1 MNKHQNLTIAAMVA
15 AAAMFAGGVLAW
27 ERFGPAA
34 QGEHHEERHDEHGAE
49 DKHAAGGAAHG
60 QRIPF
65 TDAQVAA
72 ADIGLRTA
80 GAARLETF
88 VRLPGEVKL
97 NEDRTAHVTP
107 RVDGIVQEVQANLG
121 QPVRKG
127 ELLAVVASAEVSE
140 QRSSLASAEKRAVLA
155 RSVYEAEKKLWEEK
169 VSARQDYLKAE
180 QEWQEANIA
189 VQNARQKL
197 VALGAAGSGKG
208 PFNRLEIRAPFDG
221 LIVDKHIAVGEAVG
235 AETKVFTVSD
245 LRQVWAEVVVPA
257 KDLDIVRVGT
267 EAMLHSAASNAAV
280 KGKVSF
286 VSALIGEQ
294 TRAARARV
302 VLDNPE
308 LAWRP
313 GLFVDVDVVTGSAEV
328 AVAVEKEALQVM
340 NGTQVV
346 FQRVGQSFAPVPVTV
361 GRSDGKL
368 VEITSGLRK
377 DARYAAAHS
386 FTIKAEQG
394 KGEAGHDD

>member
-1 MNKHQNLTIAAMVA
+1 MNKRQKITIAAMVA
-15 AAAMFAGGVLAW
+15 AAGLFAGAVLGL
-27 ERFGPAA
+27 ERIAA
-34 QGEHHEERHDEHGAE
+34 AAKAGTEASEHHDEHPA
-49 DKHAAGGAAHG
+49 GAANPG
-60 QRIPF
+60 GTLPIPF
-65 TDAQVAA
+65 TDAQVVA
-72 ADIGLRTA
+72 ADIQVRTA

-121 QPVRKG
+121 QQVRKG
-127 ELLAVVASAEVSE
+127 ELLAVLASADVSE
-140 QRSSLASAEKRAVLA
+140 QRSSLAAAEKRAALA
-155 RSVYEAEKKLWEEK
+155 HSVYEAEKKLWEDK

-180 QEWQEANIA
+180 QEWHEASIA

-197 VALGAAGSGKG
+197 VAIGASGSGKG

-257 KDLDIVRVGT
+257 KDLEIVKVGT
-267 EAMLHSAASNAAV
+267 EAVLHSAASNAAV

-302 VLDNPE
+302 VLDNPQ

-313 GLFVDVDVVTGSAEV
+313 GLFVDVDVITGSAEV
-328 AVAVEKEALQVM
+328 PVAVEKEALQVL
-340 NGTQVV
+340 NGAQVV
-346 FQRVGQSFAPVPVTV
+346 FQRDGQAFTPVPVTV

-394 KGEAGHDD
+394 KGAAEHED

>member
-1 MNKHQNLTIAAMVA
+1 MNKHQKITIAAMLA
-15 AAAMFAGGVLAW
+15 AAVLFAGAVLGW
-27 ERFGPAA
+27 ERFAPAA
-34 QGEHHEERHDEHGAE
+34 KAEAEAGGHHDEHPAG
-49 DKHAAGGAAHG
+49 AAGATGT
-60 QRIPF
+60 QPIPF
-65 TDAQVAA
+65 TDAQVVA
-72 ADIGLRTA
+72 ADIALRTA

-97 NEDRTAHVTP
+97 DEDRTAHVTP
-107 RVDGIVQEVQANLG
+107 RVDGIVQAVQANLG
-121 QPVRKG
+121 QQVRKG
-127 ELLAVVASAEVSE
+127 QLLAVVASADVSE
-140 QRSSLASAEKRAVLA
+140 QRSGLAAAEKRAALA
-155 RSVYEAEKKLWEEK
+155 RAVYESEKKLWEDK
-169 VSARQDYLKAE
+169 VSARQDYLRAE
-180 QEWQEANIA
+180 QEWQEASIA

-197 VALGAAGSGKG
+197 VAIGASGSGKG

-257 KDLDIVRVGT
+257 KDLEIVRVGT
-267 EAMLHSAASNAAV
+267 DAVLHSAASGAAA

-286 VSALIGEQ
+286 VSAMIGEQ

-302 VLDNPE
+302 VLDNPQ

-328 AVAVEKEALQVM
+328 PVAVEKEALQVL
-340 NGTQVV
+340 NGAQVV
-346 FQRVGQSFAPVPVTV
+346 FQRSGQAFMPVPVTV

-377 DARYAAAHS
+377 DAQYAAAHS

-394 KGEAGHDD
+394 KGAAEHED

>member
-1 MNKHQNLTIAAMVA
+1 MNKRQKITIAAMVA
-15 AAAMFAGGVLAW
+15 AAVLFAGGVLGW
-27 ERFGPAA
+27 ERIAPVAKA
-34 QGEHHEERHDEHGAE
+34 NAEANEHHDEHPAGAA
-49 DKHAAGGAAHG
+49 AAGM
-60 QRIPF
+60 QPIPF
-65 TDAQVAA
+65 TDAQLAA
-72 ADIGLRTA
+72 ADIQLRAA

-121 QPVRKG
+121 QQVRKG
-127 ELLAVVASAEVSE
+127 ELMAVVASADVSE
-140 QRSSLASAEKRAVLA
+140 QRSGLAAAEKRAALA

-180 QEWQEANIA
+180 QEWHEATIA

-197 VALGAAGSGKG
+197 VAIGASGSGKG

-221 LIVDKHIAVGEAVG
+221 LIVDKHIAVGEAIG

-257 KDLDIVRVGT
+257 KDLEIVRVGT
-267 EAMLHSAASNAAV
+267 DAVLHSAASGAAV

-286 VSALIGEQ
+286 VSAMIGEQ

-302 VLDNPE
+302 VLDNPQ

-328 AVAVEKEALQVM
+328 PVAVEKEALQVL

-346 FQRVGQSFAPVPVTV
+346 FLRDGQAFMPVPVTV

-386 FTIKAEQG
+386 FTVKAEQG
-394 KGEAGHDD
+394 KGAAEHED

>member
-1 MNKHQNLTIAAMVA
+1 MNKRQKITIAAMVA
-15 AAAMFAGGVLAW
+15 VAAVFAGIVLGWDRIA
-27 ERFGPAA
+27 PAA
-34 QGEHHEERHDEHGAE
+34 KADAEAGEHQDE
-49 DKHAAGGAAHG
+49 HAAGAANAAG
-60 QRIPF
+60 TQPIPF
-65 TDAQVAA
+65 TDAQLAA
-72 ADIGLRTA
+72 ADIELRTA

-121 QPVRKG
+121 QQVRKG
-127 ELLAVVASAEVSE
+127 ELLAVLASADVSE
-140 QRSSLASAEKRAVLA
+140 QRSSLAAAEKRAALA
-155 RSVYEAEKKLWEEK
+155 RSVHEAEKKLWEDK

-180 QEWQEANIA
+180 QEWHEATIA

-197 VALGAAGSGKG
+197 VAIGASGSGKG

-257 KDLDIVRVGT
+257 KDLEIVKVGT
-267 EAMLHSAASNAAV
+267 EAVLHSAASNAAV

-313 GLFVDVDVVTGSAEV
+313 GLFVDVDVITGSAEV
-328 AVAVEKEALQVM
+328 PVAVEKEALQVL
-340 NGTQVV
+340 NGAQVV
-346 FQRVGQSFAPVPVTV
+346 FQRDGQAFTPVPVTV

-377 DARYAAAHS
+377 QAQYAAAHS

-394 KGEAGHDD
+394 KGAAEHED

>member
-1 MNKHQNLTIAAMVA
+1 MNKRQKMTIAAMVA
-15 AAAMFAGGVLAW
+15 AAVLFAGGVLGW
-27 ERFGPAA
+27 ERNSGASHGEPAHEAPPAA
-34 QGEHHEERHDEHGAE
+34 AAHDEA
-49 DKHAAGGAAHG
+49 
-60 QRIPF
+60 IPF
-65 TDAQVAA
+65 TDAQIAA
-72 ADIGLRTA
+72 ADIQLRTA

-121 QPVRKG
+121 QQVRKG
-127 ELLAVVASAEVSE
+127 DLLAVVASADVSE
-140 QRSSLASAEKRAVLA
+140 QRSALAAAEKRAALA
-155 RSVYEAEKKLWEEK
+155 HSVYESEKKLWEDK

-180 QEWQEANIA
+180 QEWQETAIA

-197 VALGAAGSGKG
+197 VALGAAGSGRG
-208 PFNRLEIRAPFDG
+208 AFNRLEIRAPFDG
-221 LIVDKHIAVGEAVG
+221 MIVDKHIAVGEAVG
-235 AETKVFTVSD
+235 AETKIFTVTD

-257 KDLDIVRVGT
+257 KDLEIVRVGT
-267 EAMLHSAASNAAV
+267 EAVLHSAASDAAV

-286 VSALIGEQ
+286 VSAMIGEQ

-302 VLDNPE
+302 VLDNPK

-313 GLFVDVDVVTGSAEV
+313 GLFVDVDVVTGSAV
-328 AVAVEKEALQVM
+328 VPVAVEKEALQVL
-340 NGTQVV
+340 NGAQVV
-346 FQRVGQSFAPVPVTV
+346 FQRVKEGFRPAPVTV

-368 VEITSGLRK
+368 VEITAGLRK
-377 DARYAAAHS
+377 DAQYAAAHS

-394 KGEAGHDD
+394 KGADAHED

>member
-1 MNKHQNLTIAAMVA
+1 MNKRQKITIAAMVA
-15 AAAMFAGGVLAW
+15 AATLFAGAVLGW
-27 ERFGPAA
+27 ERIAPAA
-34 QGEHHEERHDEHGAE
+34 KAGAEASEHHDEHPA
-49 DKHAAGGAAHG
+49 GAANPG
-60 QRIPF
+60 GTQPIPF

-72 ADIGLRTA
+72 ADIQVRTA

-121 QPVRKG
+121 QQVRKG
-127 ELLAVVASAEVSE
+127 ELLAVLASADVSE
-140 QRSSLASAEKRAVLA
+140 QRSSLAAAEKRAGLA
-155 RSVYEAEKKLWEEK
+155 HSVYEAEKKLWEDK

-180 QEWQEANIA
+180 QEWHEASIA

-197 VALGAAGSGKG
+197 VAIGASGSGKG

-245 LRQVWAEVVVPA
+245 LHQVWAEVVVPA
-257 KDLDIVRVGT
+257 KDLEIVKVGT
-267 EAMLHSAASNAAV
+267 EAVLHSAASNAAV

-302 VLDNPE
+302 VLDNPQ

-313 GLFVDVDVVTGSAEV
+313 GLFVDVDVITGSAEV
-328 AVAVEKEALQVM
+328 PVAVEKEALQVL
-340 NGTQVV
+340 NGAQVV
-346 FQRVGQSFAPVPVTV
+346 FQRDGQAFTPMPVTV

-377 DARYAAAHS
+377 DASYAAAHS

-394 KGEAGHDD
+394 KGAAEHED

>member
-1 MNKHQNLTIAAMVA
+1 MNKHQKITIAAMVA
-15 AAAMFAGGVLAW
+15 VAVLLAGGVLGW
-27 ERFGPAA
+27 ERTA
-34 QGEHHEERHDEHGAE
+34 
-49 DKHAAGGAAHG
+49 GAAKSAGARTEEHPRTEG
-60 QRIPF
+60 TPHAEAIPF
-65 TDAQVAA
+65 TEAQIAA
-72 ADIGLRTA
+72 ADIQMRTA
-80 GAARLETF
+80 SAARLETF

-97 NEDRTAHVTP
+97 NEDRTAHITP
-107 RVDGIVQEVQANLG
+107 RVDGIVQEVQASLG
-121 QPVRKG
+121 QQVRKG
-127 ELLAVVASAEVSE
+127 QLLAVVASADVSE
-140 QRSSLASAEKRAVLA
+140 QRSALAAAEKRAALA
-155 RSVYEAEKKLWEEK
+155 QAVYQAEKKLWEDL

-180 QEWQEANIA
+180 QEWQEAGIA

-197 VALGAAGSGKG
+197 VAIGAGASGKG

-235 AETKVFTVSD
+235 ADTKVFTVSD

-257 KDLDIVRVGT
+257 KDLEIVKVGT
-267 EAMLHSAASNAAV
+267 EAVLHSAASDAAV

-286 VSALIGEQ
+286 VSAMIGEQ

-313 GLFVDVDVVTGSAEV
+313 GLFVDVDVVTGAAEV
-328 AVAVEKEALQVM
+328 PVAVEKEALQTL
-340 NGTQVV
+340 NGVQVV
-346 FQRVGQSFAPVPVTV
+346 FQRDGQAFKPVPVTV

-368 VEITSGLRK
+368 VEITSGLR
-377 DARYAAAHS
+377 AQSRYAAAHS

-394 KGEAGHDD
+394 KGAAGHDD

>member
-1 MNKHQNLTIAAMVA
+1 MNKRQKITIAAMVA
-15 AAAMFAGGVLAW
+15 AAVLFAGGVLAW
-27 ERFGPAA
+27 ERIAPAA
-34 QGEHHEERHDEHGAE
+34 KADAEAGEHHDEHPPSAG
-49 DKHAAGGAAHG
+49 AAGTHP
-60 QRIPF
+60 IPF

-72 ADIGLRTA
+72 ADIRLRTA

-121 QPVRKG
+121 QQVRKG
-127 ELLAVVASAEVSE
+127 ELLAVVASADVSE
-140 QRSSLASAEKRAVLA
+140 QRSGLAAAEKRAALA
-155 RSVYEAEKKLWEEK
+155 RSVYEAERKLWEEK

-180 QEWQEANIA
+180 QEWHEATIA
-189 VQNARQKL
+189 EQNARQKL
-197 VALGAAGSGKG
+197 VAIGATGSGKG
-208 PFNRLEIRAPFDG
+208 PYNRLEIRAPFDG

-257 KDLDIVRVGT
+257 KDLEIVKVGT
-267 EAMLHSAASNAAV
+267 DAVLHSAASGAAA

-286 VSALIGEQ
+286 VSAMIGEQ

-302 VLDNPE
+302 VLENPQ

-328 AVAVEKEALQVM
+328 PVAVEKEALQVL
-340 NGTQVV
+340 NGAQVV
-346 FQRVGQSFAPVPVTV
+346 FQRSGQSFTPVPVTI

-394 KGEAGHDD
+394 KGAAEHED

>member
-1 MNKHQNLTIAAMVA
+1 MNKRQKITIAAMVA
-15 AAAMFAGGVLAW
+15 AAALFAGGVLGW
-27 ERFGPAA
+27 ERISPSTKADA
-34 QGEHHEERHDEHGAE
+34 EAGEHHDEHPAGTATT
-49 DKHAAGGAAHG
+49 GGALPIA
-60 QRIPF
+60 F

-72 ADIGLRTA
+72 ADIQLRTA

-121 QPVRKG
+121 QQVRKG
-127 ELLAVVASAEVSE
+127 ELLAIVASADVSE
-140 QRSSLASAEKRAVLA
+140 QRSGLAAAEKRAALA
-155 RSVYEAEKKLWEEK
+155 QSVYEAEKKLWEGK

-180 QEWQEANIA
+180 QEWHEATIA

-197 VALGAAGSGKG
+197 VAIGAGSSGKG

-221 LIVDKHIAVGEAVG
+221 LIVDKHIAVGEAIG
-235 AETKVFTVSD
+235 AETKIFTVSD

-257 KDLDIVRVGT
+257 KDLEIVKVGT
-267 EAMLHSAASNAAV
+267 DAVLHSAASGAAV

-302 VLDNPE
+302 VLENPQ

-328 AVAVEKEALQVM
+328 PVAVEKEALQVL

-346 FQRVGQSFAPVPVTV
+346 FQRDGQAFTPVPVTV

-377 DARYAAAHS
+377 EARYAAAHS

-394 KGEAGHDD
+394 KGAAEHED

>member
-1 MNKHQNLTIAAMVA
+1 MNKRQKITIAAMVA
-15 AAAMFAGGVLAW
+15 VAVLFAGVVLGW
-27 ERFGPAA
+27 ERFAPAPKA
-34 QGEHHEERHDEHGAE
+34 DQAEERHDEH
-49 DKHAAGGAAHG
+49 AAGAASAVGAAHA
-60 QRIPF
+60 QPIPF

-72 ADIGLRTA
+72 ADIQLRTA
-80 GAARLETF
+80 GATRLETF

-121 QPVRKG
+121 QQVRKG
-127 ELLAVVASAEVSE
+127 ELLAVVASADVSE
-140 QRSSLASAEKRAVLA
+140 QRSSLAAAEKRAVLA
-155 RSVYEAEKKLWEEK
+155 RSVYEAEKKLWEDQ
-169 VSARQDYLKAE
+169 VSARQDYLKAG
-180 QEWQEANIA
+180 QEWHEATIGE
-189 VQNARQKL
+189 QNARQKL
-197 VALGAAGSGKG
+197 VAIGAGGSGKG

-221 LIVDKHIAVGEAVG
+221 LVVDKHIAVGEAVG

-257 KDLDIVRVGT
+257 KDLEIVKVGT
-267 EAMLHSAASNAAV
+267 EAVLHSAASDAAV

-286 VSALIGEQ
+286 VSAMIGEQ

-302 VLDNPE
+302 VLDNPK

-328 AVAVEKEALQVM
+328 PVAVEKQALQVL
-340 NGTQVV
+340 NGSQVV
-346 FQRVGQSFAPVPVTV
+346 FQREGQAFKPVPVTL

-377 DARYAAAHS
+377 DAVYAAAHS

-394 KGEAGHDD
+394 KGAAGHED

>member
-1 MNKHQNLTIAAMVA
+1 MNKRQKITIAAMVA
-15 AAAMFAGGVLAW
+15 VAALFAGGVMGW
-27 ERFGPAA
+27 ERIAPAA
-34 QGEHHEERHDEHGAE
+34 KADAEAGDHHDEHPVGAAT
-49 DKHAAGGAAHG
+49 AAGT
-60 QRIPF
+60 QPIPF

-72 ADIGLRTA
+72 ADIALRTA
-80 GAARLETF
+80 GAAHLETF

-107 RVDGIVQEVQANLG
+107 RVDGIVQEVQASLG
-121 QPVRKG
+121 QQVRKG
-127 ELLAVVASAEVSE
+127 ELLAVVASADVSE
-140 QRSSLASAEKRAVLA
+140 QRSGLAAAEKRAALA
-155 RSVYEAEKKLWEEK
+155 RSVYEAEKKLWEDK

-180 QEWQEANIA
+180 QEWQEATIA

-197 VALGAAGSGKG
+197 VAIGASGSGKG
-208 PFNRLEIRAPFDG
+208 SFNRLEVRAPFDG
-221 LIVDKHIAVGEAVG
+221 QIIDKHIAVGEAVG
-235 AETKVFTVSD
+235 AETRVFTVSD

-257 KDLDIVRVGT
+257 KDLEIVKVGT
-267 EAMLHSAASNAAV
+267 DAVLHSAASGAAAR
-280 KGKVSF
+280 GKVSF
-286 VSALIGEQ
+286 VSAMIGEQ
-294 TRAARARV
+294 TRAARARL
-302 VLDNPE
+302 VLDNPQ

-328 AVAVEKEALQVM
+328 PVAVEKEALQSL

-346 FQRVGQSFAPVPVTV
+346 FQRSGQSFTPVPVTV

-377 DARYAAAHS
+377 DAQYAAAHS

-394 KGEAGHDD
+394 KGAAGHED

>member
-1 MNKHQNLTIAAMVA
+1 MNKRQKITIAAMVA
-15 AAAMFAGGVLAW
+15 VAVLFAGGVLGW
-27 ERFGPAA
+27 ERFAPAA
-34 QGEHHEERHDEHGAE
+34 KADAEAAEHHDEHPA
-49 DKHAAGGAAHG
+49 GAAAATG
-60 QRIPF
+60 SQPIPF

-72 ADIGLRTA
+72 ADVALRTA
-80 GAARLETF
+80 AAARLETF

-121 QPVRKG
+121 QQVRKG
-127 ELLAVVASAEVSE
+127 ELMAVVASADVSE
-140 QRSSLASAEKRAVLA
+140 QRSGLAAAEKRAALA
-155 RSVYEAEKKLWEEK
+155 RSVFEAEKKLWEDK

-180 QEWQEANIA
+180 QEWQEASIA

-197 VALGAAGSGKG
+197 VAIGASGSGKG
-208 PFNRLEIRAPFDG
+208 PYNRLEIRAPFDG
-221 LIVDKHIAVGEAVG
+221 MIVDKHIAVGEAVG

-257 KDLDIVRVGT
+257 KDLEIVKVGT
-267 EAMLHSAASNAAV
+267 DAVLHSAASGAAV

-286 VSALIGEQ
+286 VSAMIGEQ

-302 VLDNPE
+302 VLDNPQ

-328 AVAVEKEALQVM
+328 PVAVEKEALQVL

-346 FQRVGQSFAPVPVTV
+346 FQRSGQSFMPVPVTV

-394 KGEAGHDD
+394 KGTAEHED

>member
-1 MNKHQNLTIAAMVA
+1 MNKRQKTTIAAMMA
-15 AAAMFAGGVLAW
+15 AAALFAAGVLGW
-27 ERFGPAA
+27 ERIGPAA
-34 QGEHHEERHDEHGAE
+34 ETEGHQDAHAG
-49 DKHAAGGAAHG
+49 AAGHGRAADGAP
-60 QRIPF
+60 IPF

-72 ADIGLRTA
+72 AGVALRTA

-88 VRLPGEVKL
+88 VRLPGEVKF

-107 RVDGIVQEVQANLG
+107 RVDGIVQQVQANLG
-121 QPVRKG
+121 QQVRKG
-127 ELLAVVASAEVSE
+127 ELLAVLASAEVSE
-140 QRSSLASAEKRAVLA
+140 QRSALAAAEQRATLA
-155 RSVYEAEKKLWEEK
+155 RSIVESERKLWEDK

-180 QEWQEANIA
+180 QEWQEAAIA

-197 VALGAAGSGKG
+197 VALGAGDSGKG
-208 PFNRLEIRAPFDG
+208 GFNRLEIRAPFDG

-235 AETKVFTVSD
+235 AETRIFTVSD

-257 KDLDIVRVGT
+257 KDLEIVRVGT
-267 EAMLHSAASNAAV
+267 QAVLHSAASGAAV

-286 VSALIGEQ
+286 VSAMIGEQ

-302 VLDNPE
+302 VLDNPQ

-313 GLFVDVDVVTGSAEV
+313 GLFVDVDVVTGAAEV
-328 AVAVEKEALQVM
+328 PVAVEKDALQM
-340 NGTQVV
+340 LNGAQVV
-346 FQRVGQSFAPVPVTV
+346 FQRSGQAFTPVPVTV

-368 VEITSGLRK
+368 VEVTSGLRPG
-377 DARYAAAHS
+377 AQYAAAHS

-394 KGEAGHDD
+394 KGAATHED